1 MLWHTGLGLIDAYD
15 AAVVGRKA
23 DGRQPWSTPEMI
35 QAEELKAGQ
44 KAIEDEVKA
53 ASM

>member
-1 MLWHTGLGLIDAYD
+1 MGHA
-15 AAVVGRKA
+15 
-23 DGRQPWSTPEMI
+23 EMI
-35 QAEELKAGQ
+35 QAEELKADQ